1 MNTIRTLVF
10 FAFMLSAMSVFSQQ
24 AVAEDALSA
33 TQTLK
38 VKIDAILDVLKNPE
52 FEGDENK
59 EVRRQKIRDI
69 VLHGFDFGR
78 MAQSSLGKHWRGK
91 TPEEKQDFT
100 LRFQR
105 LIENTYIAKLETYTN
120 EKVVYF
126 DEQRK
131 TKKDREYAKIQ
142 TQVITD
148 DGTEIPIAYLMY
160 RQGKDPWL
168 VFDINI
174 EGVSM
179 VNNYRSQFGEFLSQ
193 KSFSQLLNDIDEKNS
208 SQ

>member
-179 VNNYRSQFGEFLSQ
+179 VNNYRSQYGEFLSQ
-193 KSFSQLLNDIDEKNS
+193 KSFSQLLNDINEKNS